1 MRHVGLR
8 YANPTYRVPTG
19 SESAKFFDPFFVHF
33 RLNRSR
39 MRGGV
44 RSASCPKGPS
54 WAMRLGPP
62 DVEGTVWDFY
72 RYMAR
77 QLG

>member
-1 MRHVGLR
+1 MLHVGLR

-39 MRGGV
+39 MRA
-44 RSASCPKGPS
+44 SALT
-54 WAMRLGPP
+54 MHL
-62 DVEGTVWDFY
+62 
-72 RYMAR
+72 AR
-77 QLG
+77 VLTHSRQ